1 MGLSCGLVGL
11 ASCGKTVI
19 FNAVTATRVSS
30 YSGSEMNRL
39 VINVPDRR
47 LERLA
52 QMYHPSKVVPTTLEI
67 VDIPGLTVRPQTD
80 GHGFRLLGHV
90 KNVEALLHVI
100 RCFEDGNVP
109 FEYET
114 IDPVRDVDTVDLE
127 LMAADSATLENKI
140 NRLAKKLR
148 AGDKDAIR
156 EAADYEKV
164 RSGIQQ
170 GIPARKH
177 NLDARELASVRDCNL
192 VSLKPVLYV
201 GNIKSTQDA
210 ANKHVT
216 ALRRIADAEHTEMI
230 VVCGRDEADISQL
243 EPDERE
249 DFLRELGMGESS
261 MERLVHA
268 AYRMLGLVTFFTT
281 GEDEVR
287 AWTLGVGATASQA
300 AGVIHTD
307 LERGFVRAEV
317 LGYSDWE
324 KYRSFAVARDA
335 GTVRLEGKDYVVVDG
350 DLINIRSGLA
360 KSRG

>member
-1 MGLSCGLVGL
+1 
-11 ASCGKTVI
+11 
-19 FNAVTATRVSS
+19 
-30 YSGSEMNRL
+30 MNRL

-52 QMYHPSKVVPTTLEI
+52 QMYHPRKVVPTTLEI
-67 VDIPGLTVRPQTD
+67 VDIPGLTVRPQSD

-127 LMAADSATLENKI
+127 LMAADSVTLANKI

-156 EAADYEKV
+156 EAADCEKV
-164 RSGIQQ
+164 LSGIQQ
-170 GIPARKH
+170 GVPARKH

-210 ANKHVT
+210 ANKHVA

-243 EPDERE
+243 EPDERGA
-249 DFLRELGMGESS
+249 FLTELGMGESS

-287 AWTLGVGATASQA
+287 AWTCRRGDKAPVA
-300 AGVIHTD
+300 AGKIHSD
-307 LERGFVRAEV
+307 MQKGFVRMEV
-317 LGYSDWE
+317 ISYEDLIELGSE
-324 KYRSFAVARDA
+324 AAVAKA
-335 GTVRLEGKDYVVVDG
+335 GRHRVESREYEVQDG
-350 DLINIRSGLA
+350 DIVCVLFN
-360 KSRG
+360 K

>member
-19 FNAVTATRVSS
+19 FNAVTAARVSN
-30 YSGSEMNRL
+30 YSGNEMNRM

-47 LERLA
+47 LEKLA
-52 QMYHPSKVVPTTLEI
+52 EMYHPRKVVPTTLEI
-67 VDIPGLTVRPQTD
+67 VDIPGLMVRPQAD
-80 GHGFRLLGHV
+80 GNGFRLLGQV

-127 LMAADSATLENKI
+127 LMAADSVTLGNKI

-148 AGDKDAIR
+148 AGDEDAIR
-156 EAADYEKV
+156 EAEDCEKV
-164 RSGIQQ
+164 LSGIQQ
-170 GIPARKH
+170 GIPARKQ
-177 NLDARELASVRDCNL
+177 NLDVRELASVRDCNL

-210 ANKHVT
+210 ANEHVA
-216 ALRRIADAEHTEMI
+216 ALRRIAEAEHTEMI

-243 EPDERE
+243 EPGERE

-287 AWTLGVGATASQA
+287 AWTCRKGDKAPVA
-300 AGVIHTD
+300 AGKIHSD
-307 LERGFVRAEV
+307 MQKGFVRMEV
-317 LGYSDWE
+317 IRYEDLIELGSE
-324 KYRSFAVARDA
+324 AAVAKA
-335 GTVRLEGKDYVVVDG
+335 GRLHVESREYEVQDG
-350 DLINIRSGLA
+350 DAVCVLFN
-360 KSRG
+360 K